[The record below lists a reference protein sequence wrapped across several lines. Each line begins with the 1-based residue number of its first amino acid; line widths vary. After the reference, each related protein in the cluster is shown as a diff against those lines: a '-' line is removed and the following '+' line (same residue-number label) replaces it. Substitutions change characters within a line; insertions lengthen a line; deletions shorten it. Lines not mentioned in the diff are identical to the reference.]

1 MDLGIT
7 GRTALVLAGGGGLGS
22 AIATSLASEG
32 VSVAIAGRNA
42 ESLART
48 AEAIEAAGTRA
59 LPLTWDLSDLAV
71 IDDRVTSIERELGG
85 IDILVNLTGGPPPTP
100 TAGQPSELWSQSFRA
115 MVLSVIAITDRVLP
129 GMEKRGWGR
138 IITSTSSGALSPIP
152 NLGISNTLRSS
163 LLGWSK
169 SLSREVA
176 AQGITVNVVV
186 PGRIATKRVRF
197 LDEQKAARDG
207 ASIDDVVGAS
217 VAAIPIGRYGEP
229 TEYADVV
236 TFLASARASFVTGSV
251 VRVDGGLIPGI

>member
-59 LPLTWDLSDLAV
+59 LPLIWDLSDLAV

-115 MVLSVIAITDRVLP
+115 MVLNVIAITDRVLP

-138 IITSTSSGALSPIP
+138 IITSTSSGVLSPIP

-217 VAAIPIGRYGEP
+217 VAAIPLGRYGEP

-251 VRVDGGLIPGI
+251 VRVDGGLIAGI